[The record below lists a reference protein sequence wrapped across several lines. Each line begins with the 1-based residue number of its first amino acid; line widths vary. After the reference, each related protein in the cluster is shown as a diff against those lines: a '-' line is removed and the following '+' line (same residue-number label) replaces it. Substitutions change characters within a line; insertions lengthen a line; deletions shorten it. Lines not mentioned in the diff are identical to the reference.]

1 MKKMTKS
8 SDKQVLK
15 VENRILLGKKI
26 NKLRKQGIVPSNIFG
41 PEFKSTSISVDKK
54 EFIKIYRVVRETGVV
69 YLSLGKEEI
78 PCLIKHLQKHPVTDI
93 LLHVDFRKID
103 LAKKIE
109 TNVPVKTIGVS
120 EAVSQKGGVLLL
132 QSENLL
138 IEALPQDI
146 PHSID
151 IDISTI
157 KEIGQEIKV
166 GDIVKSNKY
175 LIKTSAEKV
184 VVSVVAH
191 KEESITPD
199 TATAAPEVL
208 TETATGEG
216 EEGVTPTPEVGK
228 GQTPTTGKAPATD
241 KNATAKSAKPGA
253 VPAKK

>member
-1 MKKMTKS
+1 MKKMTKL

-26 NKLRKQGIVPSNIFG
+26 KKLRKQGIVPSNIFG

-78 PCLIKHLQKHPVTDI
+78 PCLIKHLQKHPVTDV

-138 IEALPQDI
+138 VEALPQDI
-146 PHSID
+146 PHTID

-157 KEIGQEIKV
+157 KELGQEIKV
-166 GDIVKSNKY
+166 SDIAKSSKY
-175 LIKTSAEKV
+175 LIKTSPEKV
-184 VVSVVAH
+184 VVSMVAH

-208 TETATGEG
+208 TEAVTEEG
-216 EEGVTPTPEVGK
+216 EEGATPTSEPP
-228 GQTPTTGKAPATD
+228 PTTDKAAST
-241 KNATAKSAKPGA
+241 KSAKPEA

>member
-1 MKKMTKS
+1 MKKMTKL

-15 VENRILLGKKI
+15 VENRTLLGKKI
-26 NKLRKQGIVPSNIFG
+26 KKLRKQGIVPSNIFG

-54 EFIKIYRVVRETGVV
+54 EFIKVYRVVRETGVV

-78 PCLIKHLQKHPVTDI
+78 PCLIKHLQKHPVTDV

-138 IEALPQDI
+138 VEALPQDI
-146 PHSID
+146 PHTID

-157 KEIGQEIKV
+157 KELGQEIKV
-166 GDIVKSNKY
+166 SDIAKSSKY
-175 LIKTSAEKV
+175 LIKTSPEKV

-208 TETATGEG
+208 TEAVTEEG
-216 EEGVTPTPEVGK
+216 EEGATPTSEPP
-228 GQTPTTGKAPATD
+228 PTTDKAAST
-241 KNATAKSAKPGA
+241 KSAKPEA

>member
-1 MKKMTKS
+1 MKKTVKS

-15 VENRILLGKKI
+15 VENRTLLGKKI
-26 NKLRKQGIVPSNIFG
+26 NKLRKQGILPANIFG

-54 EFIKIYRVVRETGVV
+54 EFIKTYRTARETGVV
-69 YLSLGKEEI
+69 YLSLGKQEI
-78 PCLIKHLQKHPVTDI
+78 PCLIKHLQKHPVTDA

-120 EAVSQKGGVLLL
+120 EAVTQKGGVLLL

-138 IEALPQDI
+138 VEALPQDI
-146 PHSID
+146 PHTID

-166 GDIVKSNKY
+166 SDITKSDKY
-175 LIKTSAEKV
+175 LIKTSPEKV

-208 TETATGEG
+208 TEAAAKEG
-216 EEGVTPTPEVGK
+216 EEETPVPETGK
-228 GQTPTTGKAPATD
+228 GQAPAAGKTPAAD
-241 KNATAKSAKPGA
+241 KSATAKSVKPEA
-253 VPAKK
+253 VSPKK

>member
-1 MKKMTKS
+1 MKKMTKL

-15 VENRILLGKKI
+15 VENRILFGKKI
-26 NKLRKQGIVPSNIFG
+26 KKLRKQGIVPSNIFG

-69 YLSLGKEEI
+69 YLLLGKEEI
-78 PCLIKHLQKHPVTDI
+78 PCLIKHLQKHPVTDV

-109 TNVPVKTIGVS
+109 TDVPVKTIGVS

-138 IEALPQDI
+138 VEALPQDI
-146 PHSID
+146 PHTID
-151 IDISTI
+151 IDISII
-157 KEIGQEIKV
+157 KELGQEIKV
-166 GDIVKSNKY
+166 SDIAKSSKY
-175 LIKTSAEKV
+175 LIKTSPVKV

-208 TETATGEG
+208 TEAVTEEG
-216 EEGVTPTPEVGK
+216 EEGATPTSEPP
-228 GQTPTTGKAPATD
+228 PTTDKAAST
-241 KNATAKSAKPGA
+241 KSAKPEA
-253 VPAKK
+253 VPVKK

>member
-15 VENRILLGKKI
+15 VENRTLLGKKI
-26 NKLRKQGIVPSNIFG
+26 NKLRKQGIIPSNIFG

-54 EFIKIYRVVRETGVV
+54 EFIKTYRVVRETGVV

-78 PCLIKHLQKHPVTDI
+78 PCLIKHLQRHPVTDV
-93 LLHVDFRKID
+93 LLHIDFRKID

-138 IEALPQDI
+138 VEALPQDI
-146 PHSID
+146 PHTID
-151 IDISTI
+151 VDISII
-157 KEIGQEIKV
+157 KELGQEIKV
-166 GDIVKSNKY
+166 GDIVKSDKY

-208 TETATGEG
+208 TEAAVKEG
-216 EEGVTPTPEVGK
+216 EEGATPTPEAGK
-228 GQTPTTGKAPATD
+228 GQTPGTGKAPATD
-241 KNATAKSAKPGA
+241 KAAPAKSAKSEAAP
-253 VPAKK
+253 VKK

>member
-1 MKKMTKS
+1 MKKMTKL

-15 VENRILLGKKI
+15 VENRILFGKKI
-26 NKLRKQGIVPSNIFG
+26 KKLRKQGIVPSNIFG

-69 YLSLGKEEI
+69 YLLLGKEEI
-78 PCLIKHLQKHPVTDI
+78 PCLIKHLQKHPVTDV

-109 TNVPVKTIGVS
+109 TDVPVKTIGVS

-138 IEALPQDI
+138 VEALPQDI
-146 PHSID
+146 PHTID
-151 IDISTI
+151 IDISII
-157 KEIGQEIKV
+157 KELGQEIKV
-166 GDIVKSNKY
+166 SDIAKSSKY
-175 LIKTSAEKV
+175 LIKTSPVKV

-208 TETATGEG
+208 TEAAAEEG
-216 EEGVTPTPEVGK
+216 EEGEEGATPTSEPP
-228 GQTPTTGKAPATD
+228 PTTDKAAST
-241 KNATAKSAKPGA
+241 KSAKPEA
-253 VPAKK
+253 VPVKK